1 MTLAPPGV
9 SPLLESGIVELAG
22 KTKLSFKRELLPDRR
37 IDPVAIS
44 PPEDGLV
51 VHASILRSVRDSCLS
66 QAWRIF
72 RRTLPSVAR
81 IEINRQELA
90 ENVTPEKVRALQRA
104 PVELIDG
111 AGTLIIEGPSIVV
124 ARAWIT
130 DPDAWKQLAQS
141 VRAGTVRR
149 FDATQLQLTD

>member
-1 MTLAPPGV
+1 M
-9 SPLLESGIVELAG
+9 
-22 KTKLSFKRELLPDRR
+22 
-37 IDPVAIS
+37 
-44 PPEDGLV
+44 
-51 VHASILRSVRDSCLS
+51 
-66 QAWRIF
+66 
-72 RRTLPSVAR
+72 AR

-90 ENVTPEKVRALQRA
+90 ENVTPEKVRALQLA

-141 VRAGTVRR
+141 VRVGTVRR